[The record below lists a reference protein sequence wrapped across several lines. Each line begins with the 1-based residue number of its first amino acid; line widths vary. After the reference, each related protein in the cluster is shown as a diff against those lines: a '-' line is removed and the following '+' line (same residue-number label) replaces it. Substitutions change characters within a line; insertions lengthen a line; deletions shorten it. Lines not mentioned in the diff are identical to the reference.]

1 MYNSN
6 FDYIDQRYIDI
17 FSMADMVNQP
27 IHIITPD
34 GIVRFVNQSWCMI
47 YGVPLEEALGK
58 HIEHIVDISNFYVS
72 LDDPLNFD
80 PSKFQ
85 YKFLEKPDNRSAAL
99 IAAEKKHQ
107 ITMLSQTPANNQVMV
122 TSTPIFDDEGQVTC
136 VFTLIQ
142 DLTMLASWHDFMTS
156 ISEKNQAVQKELAFL
171 REALNNSTILG
182 NSKQMAELRKLI
194 SIVAPSDATILING
208 ESGTGKEVISK
219 EIHYKSDRQD
229 KPFITVNCAAI
240 PENLLESELFGHEK
254 GSFTGAVSS
263 KVGLFEMANHGTI
276 LLDEIGEFPL
286 SLQPKLLRVL
296 QEKEI
301 RRVGGTKTIPI
312 DVRVIA
318 ATNQNLLTMVK
329 DSTFRTDLYYRL
341 NVFPIKIP
349 PLRERPEDVPP
360 LASSFLSKFNKKYK
374 KSKFFTP
381 QSVIALERYSWPG
394 NVRELENIV
403 ERLVIVGNE
412 PSITASQ
419 VEYIMDFVSSDGQ
432 EPPCST
438 GFSDLKTAVDMLEKQ
453 MISDAFNLYKSTYK
467 VAKALGTSQSTIV
480 RKMRML
486 GIEQNK

>member
-58 HIEHIVDISNFYVS
+58 HIEHVVDISNFYVS
-72 LDDPLNFD
+72 LDDPLNFT
-80 PSKFQ
+80 PSEFQ

-99 IAAEKKHQ
+99 VAAEKKRQ

-122 TSTPIFDDEGQVTC
+122 TSTPIFDDDGQVTC

-156 ISEKNQAVQKELAFL
+156 ISEKNQG
-171 REALNNSTILG
+171 ALNNSTILG

-208 ESGTGKEVISK
+208 ESGTGKEVMSK

-229 KPFITVNCAAI
+229 QPFITVNCAAI

-318 ATNQNLLTMVK
+318 ATNQNLLNMVK

-419 VEYIMDFVSSDGQ
+419 VEYIMDFVSSDNR
-432 EPPCST
+432 EPSST
-438 GFSDLKTAVDMLEKQ
+438 SGISDLKTAVDMLEKQ
-453 MISDAFNLYKSTYK
+453 MITDAFTLYKSTYK
-467 VAKALGTSQSTIV
+467 VAEALGTSQSTIV